1 MGFAIYVVD
10 DDASFR
16 VAVGRLL
23 RSSGY
28 EVTEYAS
35 AVELL
40 SRSSES
46 TEGCCILLEVKMP
59 GISGPELQDR
69 LAEKGTLPP
78 IIFLTGYGDI
88 PMSVR
93 ALKAGAEDFLT
104 KPVSLEALLAAIRRA
119 EARYRSQSE
128 QLGRLNAWRA
138 RLERLTPR
146 EREVFELVVRG
157 MMSKEIACELGMTVR
172 TVKAHRH
179 RVMEKL
185 NIGSFAELVSAA
197 ERFGVKTS

>member
-1 MGFAIYVVD
+1 MGFAIHVVD

-35 AVELL
+35 AAELL
-40 SRSSES
+40 SRFPAS
-46 TEGCCILLEVKMP
+46 TVGCCILLDVKMP
-59 GISGPELQDR
+59 GISGPELQGR
-69 LAEKGTLPP
+69 LAEKGTPPP
-78 IIFLTGYGDI
+78 IIFLTGHGDI

-104 KPVSLEALLAAIRRA
+104 KPVSLEALLAAIGRA

-128 QLGRLNAWRA
+128 QLDRLKAWRV
-138 RLERLTPR
+138 RLEKLTPR

-157 MMSKEIACELGMTVR
+157 KMNKEIAYELGMTVR

-185 NIGSFAELVSAA
+185 TIGSFAELVSVA
-197 ERFGVKTS
+197 ERFGVK